1 MNEKNLTVDD
11 LAENE
16 TDAITAYS
24 KGLMGAIPVFGGL
37 FAEVVGQ
44 IIPNQ
49 RIDRVTEFM
58 KILDG
63 KFQELELDMEDVK
76 SRMKREEYINLFE
89 DGMWQAAKASSRE
102 RKEYIAS
109 LLSKSLTDEAL
120 NEIQQGVLLTLLNE
134 LNDIEVLI
142 LYSYS
147 MIARSNQE
155 FQQEHQEKLIGPVA
169 FLGSGTETINQ
180 SAIHKTYKEKLLRLG
195 MLEREFV
202 KPKRGELPEF
212 DEKTGMMKERSV
224 SLSSLGRI
232 FLRYIGYLGDKD
244 Y

>member
-1 MNEKNLTVDD
+1 
-11 LAENE
+11 
-16 TDAITAYS
+16 
-24 KGLMGAIPVFGGL
+24 
-37 FAEVVGQ
+37 
-44 IIPNQ
+44 
-49 RIDRVTEFM
+49 
-58 KILDG
+58 
-63 KFQELELDMEDVK
+63 
-76 SRMKREEYINLFE
+76 
-89 DGMWQAAKASSRE
+89 
-102 RKEYIAS
+102 
-109 LLSKSLTDEAL
+109 
-120 NEIQQGVLLTLLNE
+120 
-134 LNDIEVLI
+134 
-142 LYSYS
+142 